1 MSSVSRSYKKEKN
14 KNYRKVLQKVYG
26 VNVLIGLLL
35 ADSLRSAICSTALP
49 RKVLAA
55 LFRF

>member
-1 MSSVSRSYKKEKN
+1 VKKKKIEGKFS
-14 KNYRKVLQKVYG
+14 QKVYG

-35 ADSLRSAICSTALP
+35 ADSLWSAIRNTALP